1 MFTVGAIH
9 LSHVSMKKP
18 EPRQPGLLPM
28 RSPRRKMPDRSRR
41 NAKTQHPATDE
52 FSRGFLLGWQHRP
65 RGPTLARIEQHT
77 FKRKCPLALNS
88 IANKYWSN
96 RESNDYLPLVL
107 GRTRD
112 QPAKTRQLNLE
123 A

>member
-1 MFTVGAIH
+1 
-9 LSHVSMKKP
+9 MKKP

-41 NAKTQHPATDE
+41 NAKNQHPGKDE
-52 FSRGFLLGWQHRP
+52 FPHGFLLRLQHRK
-65 RGPTLARIEQHT
+65 GPTLARIEQHA

-96 RESNDYLPLVL
+96 RESNDYLSLV
-107 GRTRD
+107 RTDLANGSNKRSTG
-112 QPAKTRQLNLE
+112 QNTRIRS
-123 A
+123 